1 MITESAMTK
10 RGHVIGSLVVLM
22 ILEFTV
28 QSVTNPRQ
36 KSTLT
41 SKIFSERM
49 INNSRYY
56 TWRSSEF

>member
-10 RGHVIGSLVVLM
+10 RGHVTGSLIVLM
-22 ILEFTV
+22 MLELTV

-41 SKIFSERM
+41 SKIFSEK
-49 INNSRYY
+49 NDQ
-56 TWRSSEF
+56 